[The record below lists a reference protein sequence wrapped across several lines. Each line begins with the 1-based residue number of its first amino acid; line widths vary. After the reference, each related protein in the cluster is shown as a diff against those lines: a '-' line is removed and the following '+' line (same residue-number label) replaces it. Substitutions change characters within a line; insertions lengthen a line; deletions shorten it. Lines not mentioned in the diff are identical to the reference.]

1 MSERP
6 AVSGDLLEVKGLGAA
21 YGASQVLHDI
31 SLRMSAGE
39 VILLLGRNGAGK
51 TTLMKALIGL
61 VSLRGGSI
69 KFNGV
74 EIAGKPSHEI
84 ARLGVGLVPE
94 DRRMFAQLTVAE
106 NLQLGAKPGADGR
119 TGWNFDRVF
128 QLFPDLRT
136 LQGRKAGNLSGG
148 QQQMVAVARTLLGN
162 PDLVL
167 LDEPG
172 EGLAPVIV
180 EQMAAQLGVL
190 RAEGLSM
197 IISEQNLSFAR
208 RLADR
213 AYILESGYIRHSG
226 TLAEL
231 DANPE
236 TWTQYI
242 AF

>member
-1 MSERP
+1 MS
-6 AVSGDLLEVKGLGAA
+6 DLLDVKGLNAA

-31 SLRMSAGE
+31 ALQMKAGE

-51 TTLMKALIGL
+51 TTLMKALMGL

-69 KFNGV
+69 RLNGTD
-74 EIAGKPSHEI
+74 IAGKQSYEI
-84 ARLGVGLVPE
+84 ARLGIGLVPE

-106 NLQLGAKPGADGR
+106 NLQLGVKPGADGR
-119 TGWNFDRVF
+119 ESWNFERVF
-128 QLFPDLRT
+128 QLFPDLHN

-180 EQMAAQLGVL
+180 EQMANQLGVL
-190 RAEGLSM
+190 RSEGLSM

-208 RLADR
+208 KLADR

-231 DANPE
+231 DANPDA
-236 TWTQYI
+236 WTRYI

>member
-1 MSERP
+1 MS
-6 AVSGDLLEVKGLGAA
+6 DLLDVAGLNAA

-31 SLRMSAGE
+31 ALRMSAGE

-51 TTLMKALIGL
+51 TTLMKALMGL

-69 KFNGV
+69 RLNGTD
-74 EIAGKPSHEI
+74 IAGKQSYEI
-84 ARLGVGLVPE
+84 ARLGIGLVPE
-94 DRRMFAQLTVAE
+94 DRRMFAHLTVAE

-119 TGWNFDRVF
+119 TGWNFERVF
-128 QLFPDLRT
+128 QLFPDLRN

-180 EQMAAQLGVL
+180 EQMANQLGVL
-190 RAEGLSM
+190 RREGLSM

-208 RLADR
+208 KLADR

-231 DANPE
+231 DANPDA
-236 TWTQYI
+236 WTRYI

>member
-1 MSERP
+1 MS
-6 AVSGDLLEVKGLGAA
+6 DLLDVKGLNAA

-31 SLRMSAGE
+31 ALRMKAGE

-51 TTLMKALIGL
+51 TTLMKALMGL

-69 KFNGV
+69 KLNGTD
-74 EIAGKPSHEI
+74 IAGKQSYEI
-84 ARLGVGLVPE
+84 ARLGIGLVPE

-106 NLQLGAKPGADGR
+106 NLQLGVKPGADGR
-119 TGWNFDRVF
+119 SGWNFERVF
-128 QLFPDLRT
+128 QLFPDLRN

-180 EQMAAQLGVL
+180 EQMANQLGVL
-190 RAEGLSM
+190 RREGLSM

-208 RLADR
+208 KLADR

-231 DANPE
+231 DANPDA
-236 TWTQYI
+236 WTRYI